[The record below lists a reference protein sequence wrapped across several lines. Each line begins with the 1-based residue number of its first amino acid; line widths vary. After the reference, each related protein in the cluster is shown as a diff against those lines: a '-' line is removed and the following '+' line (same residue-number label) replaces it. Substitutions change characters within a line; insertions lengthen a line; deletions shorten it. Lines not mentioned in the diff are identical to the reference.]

1 MQPLLV
7 SPSLK
12 PWLPGVSPSEAMA
25 RLASKS
31 NYQNILDGDHTALG
45 LSYNTD
51 LHSGIE
57 LRRTSHKAAEQKRRD
72 SLKNCFDDLRQMIP
86 SIQEKSPSKVFLL
99 KKSFDYICNLKAEVA
114 NRDLEL
120 ARVRAEHEFMKN
132 AMQAWMATLPD
143 DSPYKS
149 VAVTS
154 PVTNK
159 DAGGETKAEDTKK
172 VGLLES
178 WTIPEEELKK
188 AISKETDA
196 AARAAEV
203 AEMSALA
210 VEAARTQ
217 PGGQSKG
224 GKDSQGDGEDSDED
238 GSATPK
244 AKKPANNKSGSGS
257 KGGSG
262 ASSAA
267 NKKSAKGGPSS
278 TPASALSSSTPA
290 AAASAESVN
299 GVSSIQSKDGDTIME
314 PLPPAAL
321 PLATKK
327 SQPNGTKAKGG
338 KADED
343 DDDDDDD
350 GEESEDQEMVDAS

>member
-1 MQPLLV
+1 
-7 SPSLK
+7 
-12 PWLPGVSPSEAMA
+12 
-25 RLASKS
+25 
-31 NYQNILDGDHTALG
+31 
-45 LSYNTD
+45 
-51 LHSGIE
+51 
-57 LRRTSHKAAEQKRRD
+57 
-72 SLKNCFDDLRQMIP
+72 MIP
-86 SIQEKSPSKVFLL
+86 NIQEKSPSKVFLL

-149 VAVTS
+149 VAVTA
-154 PVTNK
+154 PEK
-159 DAGGETKAEDTKK
+159 DAGDTKEDTTKK

-178 WTIPEEELKK
+178 WTIPEEDLKK

-196 AARAAEV
+196 AARAAEI

-244 AKKPANNKSGSGS
+244 AKKPVNNKSGSGS
-257 KGGSG
+257 KGGS
-262 ASSAA
+262 SSNSAT
-267 NKKSAKGGPSS
+267 NKKSTKGGPSS
-278 TPASALSSSTPA
+278 TPASAPSSSNPS
-290 AAASAESVN
+290 SAMTAPSEAVN
-299 GVSSIQSKDGDTIME
+299 RVSSAQSKDGDTIME

-327 SQPNGTKAKGG
+327 SQANGSKAKGG

-343 DDDDDDD
+343 EDEDEDDDDD
-350 GEESEDQEMVDAS
+350 ESEDQEMVDAA